1 MTRAR
6 PVAHAGTGVRTMQ
19 WRGQLR
25 QAAAPGQQGASPS
38 AGCACLSVQH
48 LSTAK
53 FSGILQLRGTQ
64 GTQAL
69 LLLQPV
75 DLDDTAATQAGNP
88 QRQQHQQGQQ
98 STSAAAQAL
107 HLPAASPAATA
118 VSDRGLQPW
127 EAQLFNLCFGLP
139 PLQPS
144 LHPSD
149 QQEQQQ
155 EQQGQD
161 QQYSAAHG
169 QASLSIDQQ
178 YMLLAAASGAR
189 LVRVQRPLY
198 RALVQ
203 EQGEKVELQQ
213 GCFLAGGRLRACDMP
228 AGQGACAHA
237 CGHVTI
243 V

>member
-1 MTRAR
+1 M
-6 PVAHAGTGVRTMQ
+6 PHALLSHADTGVATLQ
-19 WRGQLR
+19 WRGQAG
-25 QAAAPGQQGASPS
+25 QAAAPAQQGASPS
-38 AGCACLSVQH
+38 AGSACLSVQH

-53 FSGILQLRGTQ
+53 FSGMLQLR

-75 DLDDTAATQAGNP
+75 EVDDTAALQPGNP
-88 QRQQHQQGQQ
+88 HQRQQHQQGQQ
-98 STSAAAQAL
+98 SSSGAVSMPTSAAQAL

-118 VSDRGLQPW
+118 TSDRELQPW

-144 LHPSD
+144 AHPSHP
-149 QQEQQQ
+149 QEQQQ
-155 EQQGQD
+155 RGQE

-169 QASLSIDQQ
+169 QASLTVDQQ

-189 LVRVQRPLY
+189 LVRMQRALY

-203 EQGEKVELQQ
+203 EQGEEPELQQ
-213 GCFLAGGRLRACDMP
+213 GCFLAGGCR
-228 AGQGACAHA
+228 HA
-237 CGHVTI
+237 WWGGCLWRV
-243 V
+243 VVRM